1 MFSKTTKTQRIILAV
16 TSVIAGILM
25 MYVFPTQGMMT
36 LKIALREVMERLI
49 PFDPDF
55 YPAVP
60 ILGATYSIWFILLWL
75 GGALAIVIAKKVYDG
90 EHWARSTMLGLSAIP
105 AVAGMTMWIPWMV
118 LVVSDYSQGPVPGIL
133 PPPADLASPMAAP
146 VIWTMIF
153 GLLFYYIF
161 LLTDG
166 DSIKNKIIKL
176 IPYTFLGIVAG
187 MVFMNGQHGVRYF
200 IFIPELLTAN
210 PPGDFNPL
218 GNFFTNLDYYNAL
231 ALTTISQAQL
241 DTIKAGVPVDIVT
254 KSHDV
259 ISEVVKFKEPVY
271 DPNTLTLLLGGF
283 MNYASSFLMV
293 IAIPFLAM
301 KKKFGYYVVLTTA
314 LATAL
319 IGFDG
324 YFVRNSFEWLVGGIM
339 SLVLFIMFLIPIFK
353 NVFIDEEPS
362 EA

>member
-1 MFSKTTKTQRIILAV
+1 MAV
-16 TSVIAGILM
+16 TAVVAGIFM
-25 MYVFPTQGMMT
+25 MYIAPTQSMET

-60 ILGATYSIWFILLWL
+60 ILGATYSIWMIGLWL
-75 GGALAIVIAKKVYDG
+75 LGAFSIVLAKKVYDG
-90 EHWARSTMLGLSAIP
+90 AQWARSIMLGFAAFT
-105 AVAGMTMWIPWMV
+105 AVAGMTMLIPWMV

-133 PPPADLASPMAAP
+133 PPPAGTSVMPP
-146 VIWTMIF
+146 VIWTLVF

-161 LLTDG
+161 LFMDK
-166 DSIKNKIIKL
+166 DSMKNKILKL
-176 IPYTFLGIVAG
+176 IPYTFVGIVAG

-210 PPGDFNPL
+210 PPGDFSPY

-241 DTIKAGVPVDIVT
+241 DSIKVGQVVDIVN
-254 KSHDV
+254 KAH
-259 ISEVVKFKEPVY
+259 EVVPQVVKYAKPTY
-271 DPNTLTLLLGGF
+271 DPNTLLLLLGGY
-283 MNYASSFLMV
+283 MNYLSSYLM
-293 IAIPFLAM
+293 ILAIPFLAM
-301 KKKFGYYVVLTTA
+301 RKKFGYYTILGTA

-319 IGFDG
+319 IGFQG
-324 YFVRNSFEWLVGGIM
+324 YIVRHSFEWAVGGLL
-339 SLVLFIMFLIPIFK
+339 SLALFALFLIPVFK
-353 NVFIDEEPS
+353 NMFIEEEETT

>member
-1 MFSKTTKTQRIILAV
+1 MFNKTTKMQRTIMGV
-16 TSVIAGILM
+16 TAIVAGLM
-25 MYVFPTQGMMT
+25 MMYIFPTMGMKT
-36 LKIALREVMERLI
+36 LKIALQEVMQRLI

-75 GGALAIVIAKKVYDG
+75 GGALAIVIAKNVYEG
-90 EHWARSTMLGLSAIP
+90 KEWARSTMLGLVAIP

-118 LVVSDYSQGPVPGIL
+118 LVVSDYSKGPVPGII
-133 PPPADLASPMAAP
+133 PPPDWASPAAP
-146 VIWTMIF
+146 VLPVMIF
-153 GLLFYYIF
+153 GLIFYYIF
-161 LLTDG
+161 LLMDG
-166 DSIKNKIIKL
+166 DTWKNKIIKL
-176 IPYTFLGIVAG
+176 IPYTFLGVVAG

-218 GNFFTNLDYYNAL
+218 GNFFTNLDYYNSL

-241 DTIKAGVPVDIVT
+241 DSIKAGVPIDIVT
-254 KSHDV
+254 KSH
-259 ISEVVKFKEPVY
+259 EVVSQIVKFKEPTY

-283 MNYASSFLMV
+283 MNYASSYLMI

-301 KKKFGYYVVLTTA
+301 KKKFGYYTVLTTS

-339 SLVLFIMFLIPIFK
+339 SLALFVMFLLPIFK
-353 NVFIDEEPS
+353 KLFIEEDEET
-362 EA
+362 ADV

>member
-1 MFSKTTKTQRIILAV
+1 MYNKTTKTQRTIMAV
-16 TSVIAGILM
+16 TAVIAGILM
-25 MYVFPTQGMMT
+25 MYVFPTLGMKT
-36 LKIALREVMERLI
+36 LKIALVEVMTRLI

-60 ILGATYSIWFILLWL
+60 ILGATYAIWFILLWL
-75 GGALAIVIAKKVYDG
+75 GGALAIVIAKKIYDG
-90 EHWARSTMLGLSAIP
+90 EEWARSLMLGLSAVA

-118 LVVSDYSQGPVPGIL
+118 LVVSDYSKGPVPGII
-133 PPPADLASPMAAP
+133 PPPDWATPAAP
-146 VIWTMIF
+146 VLPVLIF
-153 GLLFYYIF
+153 GLIFYYIF
-161 LLTDG
+161 LLMDE
-166 DSIKNKIIKL
+166 DSWKNKLIKI
-176 IPYTFLGIVAG
+176 IPYTYLGIVAG

-200 IFIPELLTAN
+200 IFIPELLTKN
-210 PPGDFNPL
+210 PPSDFNPL

-241 DTIKAGVPVDIVT
+241 DSIKAGVPVDIVT
-254 KSHDV
+254 KAHEIV
-259 ISEVVKFKEPVY
+259 PQIVKYKQPTY
-271 DPNTLTLLLGGF
+271 NPNTLTLLLGGYA
-283 MNYASSFLMV
+283 NYASSYLMI

-301 KKKFGYYVVLTTA
+301 KKKFGYYTVLTTA

-339 SLVLFIMFLIPIFK
+339 SLLLLIIFLLPVFK
-353 NVFIDEEPS
+353 NLFIDEDKPK